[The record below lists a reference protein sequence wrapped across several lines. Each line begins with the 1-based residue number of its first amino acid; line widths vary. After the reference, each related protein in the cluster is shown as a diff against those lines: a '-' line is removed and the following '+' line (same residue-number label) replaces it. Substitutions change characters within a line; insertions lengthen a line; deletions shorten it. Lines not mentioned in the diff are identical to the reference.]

1 MFPTHLCSIF
11 FLFDSLVGLASWNRV
26 VLDSHFWTPC
36 HVALFFFSP
45 LSCLLSSLSSCRL
58 LMKEHIK
65 SAKSC
70 NSNFVCVSVR
80 ARVWEYEKRN
90 KGGLTVNML
99 WHILLCVDEENKVAI
114 TSVAIAWLAGQGLSA
129 SLHLALVCCMLRKK
143 KKKNLWT
150 FSKKVRSCLAL
161 TR

>member
-1 MFPTHLCSIF
+1 
-11 FLFDSLVGLASWNRV
+11 
-26 VLDSHFWTPC
+26 
-36 HVALFFFSP
+36 
-45 LSCLLSSLSSCRL
+45 
-58 LMKEHIK
+58 MKEHIK

-129 SLHLALVCCMLRKK
+129 SLHLALVCCVLSKK
-143 KKKNLWT
+143 KRKRTCEHFQRKCVLVW
-150 FSKKVRSCLAL
+150 R
-161 TR
+161 

>member
-1 MFPTHLCSIF
+1 
-11 FLFDSLVGLASWNRV
+11 
-26 VLDSHFWTPC
+26 
-36 HVALFFFSP
+36 
-45 LSCLLSSLSSCRL
+45 
-58 LMKEHIK
+58 MKEHIK

-99 WHILLCVDEENKVAI
+99 WHILLCVYEENNVAI

-129 SLHLALVCCMLRKK
+129 SLHLALVCCVLSKKKK
-143 KKKNLWT
+143 KKKNL
-150 FSKKVRSCLAL
+150 
-161 TR
+161 